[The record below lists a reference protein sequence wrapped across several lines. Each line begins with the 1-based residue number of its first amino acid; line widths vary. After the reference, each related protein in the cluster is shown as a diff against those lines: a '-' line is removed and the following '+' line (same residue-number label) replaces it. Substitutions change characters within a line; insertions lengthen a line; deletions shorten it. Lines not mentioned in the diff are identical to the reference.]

1 MNFVFWNSFLDQ
13 HWLSLVLLKG
23 SHFLCVDL
31 MLILVSLLAQL
42 WVVLPGYH
50 GALCLTMYQ
59 NKAVS
64 REVYI
69 ISPRCTTIGSPPNYI
84 WAFLCFLCSL
94 LLAEA
99 RSLTLPYAIS
109 IVLNIYHWSGAGPL
123 GVLLPAGLI
132 YNTKWGLGTSTL
144 YEEDPP
150 WRSDSRAV
158 DSSE

>member
-1 MNFVFWNSFLDQ
+1 MLNFE
-13 HWLSLVLLKG
+13 
-23 SHFLCVDL
+23 LCCQGIMGL
-31 MLILVSLLAQL
+31 YVS
-42 WVVLPGYH
+42 PCIMYH
-50 GALCLTMYQ
+50 
-59 NKAVS
+59 VS
-64 REVYI
+64 CEVYI

-144 YEEDPP
+144 NEEDPP
-150 WRSDSRAV
+150 WRSVFKSCSFFRMVLPINVYVGGEKSLCSCDLLM
-158 DSSE
+158 